1 MPKTCKVIIDNET
14 IRAKCGDLLLDAAL
28 MNGIELPHD
37 CRSGCCGACQVR
49 VVAGRC
55 FGATAGTSNVVHAC
69 QTRVISDLQVALE
82 GTPQVTEISGSV
94 VDIAE
99 IAPNVFEICVDT
111 PSALNYLPGQ
121 YLSVRFSG
129 YPARCYSPTVPLDW
143 PSDPDLIRFHVHQLP
158 RGRVSSALG
167 RDIKSGHRV
176 KMTGPFG
183 AAYLRREHH
192 GRLILVSSGTGFAPI
207 WAIAEA
213 AIREDPRRHLVLIA
227 GARDLESLYM
237 IPALCRLALFPRVV
251 IIPTVSARQRVT
263 PAVRFGRPTEYMPTL
278 SRDDVIYVAGAP
290 ATVKQAVHIAQTGG
304 ATYFADPFL
313 PAAGKS
319 GGPKFLSRIAEWV
332 TPSAPDPAPSAISIG
347 PQ

>member
-1 MPKTCKVIIDNET
+1 MPRICKVTIDNET

-37 CRSGCCGACQVR
+37 CRSGYCGACQVR

-55 FGATAGTSNVVHAC
+55 LGATAGTSNVIHAC
-69 QTRVISDLQVALE
+69 QTRVISDLQVAVD
-82 GTPQVTEISGSV
+82 GTPHVTEISGSV
-94 VDIAE
+94 VDTVE
-99 IAPNVFEICVDT
+99 IAPNVFEVCIET
-111 PSALNYLPGQ
+111 PGTLIYLPGQ

-129 YPARCYSPTVPLDW
+129 YPARSYSPTIPLDW

-158 RGRVSSALG
+158 KGRVSSALG
-167 RDIKSGHRV
+167 RDIKRGHRV
-176 KMTGPFG
+176 KLAGPFG

-213 AIREDPRRHLVLIA
+213 AIREDPGRRLILIA

-251 IIPTVSARQRVT
+251 IIPTVAARQRVT
-263 PAVRFGRPTEYMPTL
+263 PAVRFGWPTQYMPKL
-278 SRDDVIYVAGAP
+278 ARDDVIYVAGGST
-290 ATVKQAVHIAQTGG
+290 TVQQAIHIAQTGG

-313 PAAGKS
+313 PAVTKG
-319 GGPKFLSRIAEWV
+319 GGPTFLSRIAEWL
-332 TPSAPDPAPSAISIG
+332 TPSAPEPAPSAIAVG
-347 PQ
+347 R